1 MVHTTVLFAIKLGV
15 KLDIKV
21 LIEKATEKYTDKMQQ
36 VELVPLQQFCAKY
49 KKGKDLKSHAE
60 RIDYIKTVHKDLTL
74 EKNSKGVLCVCMSKG
89 NEVMNLGTKSTVKKR
104 SNRS

>member
-1 MVHTTVLFAIKLGV
+1 
-15 KLDIKV
+15 
-21 LIEKATEKYTDKMQQ
+21 MQQ

-60 RIDYIKTVHKDLTL
+60 RLDYIKTVHEDLTL

-89 NEVMNLGTKSTVKKR
+89 HDVMNLGTKSTV
-104 SNRS
+104 